1 MFLVAGQEMDNV
13 QAIFLDMDGTI
24 LQEITKYQM
33 KLLRLLKNYVK
44 LDIKYLSQQVVLL
57 MKLKFNT

>member
-1 MFLVAGQEMDNV
+1 MDNV

-24 LQEITKYQM
+24 LQHNNKVSDETAEII
-33 KLLRLLKNYVK
+33 KNYVK

-57 MKLKFNT
+57 MKLKI